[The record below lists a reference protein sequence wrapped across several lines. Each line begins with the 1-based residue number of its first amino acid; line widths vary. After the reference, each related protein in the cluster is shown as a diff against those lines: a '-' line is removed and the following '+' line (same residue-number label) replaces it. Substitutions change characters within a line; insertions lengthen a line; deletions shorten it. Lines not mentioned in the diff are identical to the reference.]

1 MRGWAV
7 QVHEV
12 TPELRTRL
20 MRTKRPGWVEGMG
33 STGSGSSPECPGN
46 PALCLLLAPAMTTP
60 PTPCRLLGV
69 DYSYFIQFEIS

>member
-20 MRTKRPGWVEGMG
+20 MRTKRPGWVEGMV
-33 STGSGSSPECPGN
+33 STVSGSSPECPAN

-60 PTPCRLLGV
+60 PRLLGV
-69 DYSYFIQFEIS
+69 DYTYFIQFEIS

>member
-20 MRTKRPGWVEGMG
+20 MRTKRPGWVEGMV
-33 STGSGSSPECPGN
+33 STVSGSSPECPGN
-46 PALCLLLAPAMTTP
+46 PALCLLLVPAMTTP